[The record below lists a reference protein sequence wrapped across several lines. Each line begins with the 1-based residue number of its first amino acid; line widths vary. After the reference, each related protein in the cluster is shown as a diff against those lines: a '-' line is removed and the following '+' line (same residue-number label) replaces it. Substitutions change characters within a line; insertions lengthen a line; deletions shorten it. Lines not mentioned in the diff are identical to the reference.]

1 MTERKKAPASISVA
15 ERNPVS
21 EPAAQIPGSSRS
33 SLFCARDD
41 MGSQDTQS
49 KNAWGGRR
57 RYCLTLVQEEEFLA
71 TWKQEARAGGIM
83 SLSPIH
89 EALVALLGH
98 AVPVSTTYRLL
109 VRHGW
114 RKIQPDTPHPDSP
127 GTQQEAKKNAPRS
140 WHPPV

>member
-1 MTERKKAPASISVA
+1 MTERKKDPASMLA
-15 ERNPVS
+15 AQRNPVC

-33 SLFCARDD
+33 SLFCALDD
-41 MGSQDTQS
+41 MGDQDTQS

-71 TWKQEARAGGIM
+71 AWKQEARAGGVM

-109 VRHGW
+109 MRHGW
-114 RKIQPDTPHPDSP
+114 RKIQPDTAHPCSP
-127 GTQQEAKKNAPRS
+127 GTQQGAKKTGPRS
-140 WHPPV
+140 WRPPE